1 MELHPNTLLRDR
13 YRIEKQLGKGGM
25 GAVYL
30 AHDTVLDTKVA
41 VKINQNPRPEG
52 RDQFIQ
58 EARLLAALRHPNLPR
73 VIDYFVIEEN
83 QFLVM
88 DFVPG
93 DDLGSIVSSDG
104 MQSIDQVLSWAHQLG
119 NALIYLHSQEP
130 PVIHRDIKPA
140 NIKITPRGQAMLV
153 DFGIAKSTDLT
164 QETSTGARGLT
175 PGYSPPE
182 QYGTART
189 GHFSD
194 QFGFAATLYNLLTN
208 QKPVDAVE
216 RLLGQAVLT
225 PIHLLNPTVPV
236 PVQRAIER
244 AMSIK
249 PEDRY
254 SSVAEFMDA
263 LGTPT
268 VAKERLSPVQPAKTV
283 LPTIQPFVSQDA
295 TRVGNTNPPPIMS
308 SLPVPV
314 QPKKR
319 VLWLIPVILIALV
332 VLAGGSW
339 FLFSRLLT
347 PQTPIQSPTADVAL
361 SVTLTLGALPT
372 QTAQPSLTSTQAP
385 TETDTPE
392 PTATVTFT
400 PEITST
406 ATPVLESIGRGG
418 LAAFAS
424 NEADGSTFQ
433 IWSMRV
439 YKSAAGELIAADKS
453 QLTNNPGNKYYPTWS
468 PDGSQIVFSAD
479 SGDTENK
486 LDLWVMDADGQ
497 NQRNILTIPG
507 DETEAAWSPDGK
519 WIAFTT
525 NSRADG
531 ILQIMLVHPDGS
543 GLRRLSTDRQEY
555 APEWSPRM
563 DKLVYVLPSND
574 LRYLWVRDPQND
586 FVDANQD
593 LMFGRLKYF
602 TDPSWSPNGE
612 WLAYTRVEGRT
623 QDVFLTRIA
632 SYGLEIKRLTNSTF
646 DSYPAWSSD
655 SAWLLFQS
663 NRDGNQEIYVMDIQ
677 GQQLTNLT
685 NSETIA
691 EIQPAW
697 QVK

>member
-225 PIHLLNPTVPV
+225 PIHLLNPTVPLT
-236 PVQRAIER
+236 VQQAIER

-249 PEDRY
+249 PEDRF

-283 LPTIQPFVSQDA
+283 LPTIQPVVSQDA
-295 TRVGNTNPPPIMS
+295 TRVGNINPPPVI
-308 SLPVPV
+308 PVSV
-314 QPKKR
+314 QPNKR
-319 VLWLIPVILIALV
+319 ALWLIPVILLALV

-339 FLFSRLLT
+339 LLFSRLLT
-347 PQTPIQSPTADVAL
+347 PQIPTQSPTADVAL

-372 QTAQPSLTSTQAP
+372 QTAQPSLTVTQAP

-406 ATPVLESIGRGG
+406 ATPVLESIGRDG

-439 YKSAAGELIAADKS
+439 YKSETGELIAANKS
-453 QLTNNPGNKYYPTWS
+453 QLTNNPGNKYYPAWS
-468 PDGSQIVFSAD
+468 PDGGQIVFSAD
-479 SGDTENK
+479 SGDSENK
-486 LDLWVMDADGQ
+486 LDLWVMDDDGQ

-531 ILQIMLVHPDGS
+531 ILQIMIVHPDGS

-685 NSETIA
+685 KSDTIA